1 MQREEGW
8 YILGKFFGLFPLPPI
23 CRYGYKSDLC
33 MIHLNVVRDGQFEK
47 EGCHGL
53 GKFSGFID
61 VLRGVLI
68 VDQTLGKLF

>member
-1 MQREEGW
+1 
-8 YILGKFFGLFPLPPI
+8 
-23 CRYGYKSDLC
+23 

-53 GKFSGFID
+53 GKFSGFIH

-68 VDQTLGKLF
+68 VDQTLGKLFKD

>member
-1 MQREEGW
+1 MTKHVAKVS
-8 YILGKFFGLFPLPPI
+8 ITNKIFA
-23 CRYGYKSDLC
+23 
-33 MIHLNVVRDGQFEK
+33 HLNVVRDGQYEK

-53 GKFSGFID
+53 GKFSGFIH